1 MRRSVVVLALL
12 LVVAGAAGRA
22 QAQPGLLVGVDE
34 DEFKWVRNA
43 EPLKSAVTD
52 LGLGAV
58 RITQHW
64 TSGQAKISPVDL
76 GALLH
81 AVGPFKGTG
90 VRIVLSVLGGP
101 TDVPQ
106 DAAARGQYCGYV
118 RSILV
123 AVPDIV
129 DVAIWNEV
137 NSPMFWTP
145 QFVNGAAVAPA
156 SYEALLEACYGTLHT
171 ARPGL
176 NVITSLA
183 PRGNDDPRF
192 GNVVWSSP
200 ASFALG
206 LGAAYRAGGRQ
217 VKIFDTWGQ
226 NVYGLNA
233 AERPWRAHPRSGNL
247 SQGDYPA
254 LIDALGRA
262 FAGTRQP
269 LPGEGGVTVWFLED
283 GFQTTI
289 DPARVALYHGKENAA
304 RTLPP
309 VSRIVDPA
317 HPAAASPAPDQGTQL
332 ADALRLAYCQPGVGA
347 FFNFMLADEPD
358 LGGWQSG
365 VLYPDW
371 SRKRSYTAF
380 RDAVQQVRSGALN
393 CAALKGGNSGGTQA
407 TVVATTRKPG

>member
-1 MRRSVVVLALL
+1 MRRSVIVLALL
-12 LVVAGAAGRA
+12 LVAAGAAGRA

-34 DEFKWVRNA
+34 DQVKWVRNA
-43 EPLKSAVTD
+43 EPLQSAVTD

-58 RITQHW
+58 RITQRW
-64 TSGQAKISPVDL
+64 TPGQAKISPVDL
-76 GALLH
+76 GGLLH
-81 AVGPFKGTG
+81 AVAPFKGTG
-90 VRIVLSVLGGP
+90 VRI
-101 TDVPQ
+101 
-106 DAAARGQYCGYV
+106 
-118 RSILV
+118 
-123 AVPDIV
+123 
-129 DVAIWNEV
+129 
-137 NSPMFWTP
+137 
-145 QFVNGAAVAPA
+145 
-156 SYEALLEACYGTLHT
+156 EACYGTLHT

-192 GNVVWSSP
+192 GSLVWGSP
-200 ASFALG
+200 ARFALG

-226 NVYGLNA
+226 NVYGLNS

-262 FAGTRQP
+262 FSGTRQP
-269 LPGEGGVTVWFLED
+269 LPGEGGVTVWYLED

-289 DPARVALYHGKENAA
+289 DPARVALYHGNENAA
-304 RTLPP
+304 KTLPP
-309 VSRIVDPA
+309 VSRNVDPA
-317 HPAAASPAPDQGTQL
+317 HPADDSPAPDQGTQL

-371 SRKRSYTAF
+371 SRKPSYTAF
-380 RDAVQQVRSGALN
+380 RDAVQQARSGTVN
-393 CAALKGGNSGGTQA
+393 CAALEGGSSGGTQA
-407 TVVATTRKPG
+407 TLVATTRKPG